1 VPSSGGSAGMA
12 GTLRAS
18 WPKLGKLTD
27 DSEDDVLA

>member
-1 VPSSGGSAGMA
+1 MA